1 MKGRETMENQNGANL
16 YEQIL
21 AIIKQGSP
29 KHLQDDLNA
38 FHPSDVAEVFI
49 TLTEDEQAF
58 VLNYL
63 NPHVLAEIFEH
74 LDEDDAARYIRGID
88 TQKAVFILEDMNP
101 DDAADIL
108 GEMKETHV
116 QEILEGM
123 NEESR
128 EALSS
133 LAVHKEDTA
142 GAIMTTDYIELKKGI
157 DVKDAMKVL
166 ISNAKTTEGIQ
177 RLFVVDDY
185 DFLEGVIDLKKLIQA
200 RSPKVIDD
208 IMHTDVI
215 TAKVTDRAE
224 DAARIM
230 QNYGIYLLPI
240 VDEHNKLQGVIT
252 MDDAADILDEATD
265 EDYARFAT
273 ISSEANVNIS
283 VWRSALHRLPWLT
296 LLLFMGLI
304 ISSIISQFENTIEK
318 ITVLMFFQ
326 PLILDMAGNTGTQ
339 SLAVTVRA
347 LSKDYFKD
355 RKTRVSH
362 VLKELRVGVFNG
374 VAIGSVSFVTTYI
387 FLTILGVT
395 LNYGSAVSIAATVGA
410 SVAIALSFAATF
422 GAFFPLFLYHIK
434 IDPAVAS
441 GPFITTLNDII
452 GLLIYFGI
460 ATVFLLQ
467 GVL

>member
-1 MKGRETMENQNGANL
+1 MENL
-16 YEQIL
+16 TDKSLHEQIST
-21 AIIKQGSP
+21 IIKQGSP

-38 FHPSDVAEVFI
+38 FHPSDIAEVFMM
-49 TLTEDEQAF
+49 LSEAEKNF
-58 VLNYL
+58 VLSYL

-74 LDEDDAARYIRGID
+74 LDEDDAAHYLGELE
-88 TQKAVFILEDMNP
+88 TQKAVFVLEDMNP

-108 GEMKETHV
+108 GEMKDKEV
-116 QEILEGM
+116 QDYLDVM

-128 EALSS
+128 DALSS

-142 GAIMTTDYIELKKGI
+142 GAMMTTDYVELKKGI
-157 DVKDAMKVL
+157 DVKDAMKDL
-166 ISNAKTTEGIQ
+166 IANAKSTEGIQ

-200 RSPKVIDD
+200 RSPKIIDELM
-208 IMHTDVI
+208 ITDVI
-215 TAKVTDRAE
+215 TVKVTDKDE
-224 DAARIM
+224 VAARLM
-230 QNYGIYLLPI
+230 KNYGIYLLP
-240 VDEHNKLQGVIT
+240 VVNERNQLQGVIT

-273 ISSEANVNIS
+273 ISSEADINIS
-283 VWRSALHRLPWLT
+283 VWKSALHRLPWLMM
-296 LLLFMGLI
+296 LLFLGLI
-304 ISSIISQFENTIEK
+304 ISSIISRFENTLEK

-355 RKTRVSH
+355 RSTRVRH
-362 VLKELRVGVFNG
+362 VLKELRVGIFNG
-374 VAIGSVSFVTTYI
+374 IAIGIVSFFTT
-387 FLTILGVT
+387 FLFLSLMSIN
-395 LNYGSAVSIAATVGA
+395 LNYGTPITIALTVGSSA
-410 SVAIALSFAATF
+410 AIALSFASAF

-452 GLLIYFGI
+452 GLLIYFTI
-460 ATVFLLQ
+460 ATLFLLQ
-467 GVL
+467 GVM

>member
-1 MKGRETMENQNGANL
+1 MEDNKTL
-16 YEQIL
+16 SVHDQIL
-21 AIIKQGSP
+21 NIILEGSP
-29 KHLQDDLNA
+29 KHLQDDLND
-38 FHPSDVAEVFI
+38 FHPSDIAEVFEM
-49 TLTEDEQAF
+49 LDDEQQAF

-63 NPHVLAEIFEH
+63 NPHVLSEIFEH
-74 LDEDDAARYIRGID
+74 LDEDDAADYIKRLE
-88 TQKAVFILEDMNP
+88 TQKGIFILEDMNP

-108 GEMKETHV
+108 GEMSDRDV
-116 QEILEGM
+116 QDYLEGM
-123 NEESR
+123 SEDTR

-133 LAVHKEDTA
+133 LALHKEDTA

-157 DVKDAMKVL
+157 DVKDAMKEL
-166 ISNAKTTEGIQ
+166 ITNAKTTEGIQ

-185 DFLEGVIDLKKLIQA
+185 NFLEGVIDLRKLVQA
-200 RSPKVIDD
+200 RSPKTIDEL
-208 IMHTDVI
+208 MHTDVI
-215 TAKVTDRAE
+215 TVKVTDRAE
-224 DAARIM
+224 SAARMM
-230 QNYGIYLLPI
+230 QNYGVYLLP
-240 VDEHNKLQGVIT
+240 VVNEQNQLQGVIT

-273 ISSEANVNIS
+273 ISSEADVNLS

-304 ISSIISQFENTIEK
+304 ISSIISRFENTIEK

-362 VLKELRVGVFNG
+362 VLKELRVGIFNG
-374 VAIGSVSFVTTYI
+374 LAIGVVSFFTT
-387 FLTILGVT
+387 FLFLSVMGIN
-395 LNYGSAVSIAATVGA
+395 LNYGTPITIAATVGSSA
-410 SVAIALSFAATF
+410 AIALSFAAAF
-422 GAFFPLFLYHIK
+422 GAFFPLFLFHIK

-452 GLLIYFGI
+452 GLVIYFGI

-467 GVL
+467 GVM

>member
-1 MKGRETMENQNGANL
+1 MEDNKTL
-16 YEQIL
+16 SVHDQIL
-21 AIIKQGSP
+21 NIILEGSP
-29 KHLQDDLNA
+29 KHLQDDLND
-38 FHPSDVAEVFI
+38 FHPSDIAEVFEM
-49 TLTEDEQAF
+49 LDDEQQAF

-63 NPHVLAEIFEH
+63 NPHVLSEIFEH
-74 LDEDDAARYIRGID
+74 LDEDDAADYIKRLE
-88 TQKAVFILEDMNP
+88 TQKGIFILEDMNP

-108 GEMKETHV
+108 GEMSDRDV
-116 QEILEGM
+116 QDYLEGM
-123 NEESR
+123 SEDTR

-133 LAVHKEDTA
+133 LALHKEDTA

-157 DVKDAMKVL
+157 DVKDAMKEL
-166 ISNAKTTEGIQ
+166 ITNAKTTEGIQ

-185 DFLEGVIDLKKLIQA
+185 NFLEGVIDLRKLVQA
-200 RSPKVIDD
+200 RSPKTIDEL
-208 IMHTDVI
+208 MHTDVI
-215 TAKVTDRAE
+215 TVKVTDRAE
-224 DAARIM
+224 SAARMM
-230 QNYGIYLLPI
+230 QNYGVYLLP
-240 VDEHNKLQGVIT
+240 VVNEQNQLQGVIT

-273 ISSEANVNIS
+273 ISSEADVNLS

-304 ISSIISQFENTIEK
+304 ISSIISRFENKIEK

-362 VLKELRVGVFNG
+362 VLKELRVGIFNG
-374 VAIGSVSFVTTYI
+374 LAIGVVSFFTT
-387 FLTILGVT
+387 FLFLSVMGIN
-395 LNYGSAVSIAATVGA
+395 LNYGTPITIAATVGSSA
-410 SVAIALSFAATF
+410 AIALSFAAAF
-422 GAFFPLFLYHIK
+422 GAFFPLFLFHIK

-452 GLLIYFGI
+452 GLVIYFGI

-467 GVL
+467 GVM